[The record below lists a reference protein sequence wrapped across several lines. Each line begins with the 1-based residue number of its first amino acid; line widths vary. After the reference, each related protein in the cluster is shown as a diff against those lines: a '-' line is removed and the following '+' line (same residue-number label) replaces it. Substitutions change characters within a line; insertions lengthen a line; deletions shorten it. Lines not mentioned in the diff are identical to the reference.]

1 MHRFM
6 IKAALAPGEE
16 IAFPDSEAQHAA
28 RVLRLRAGDAAEISD
43 GEGHIFSAEMTHV
56 SREGVQAR
64 LLDRLPDREAP
75 LDLTLYMGYPK
86 AEKLELIVQKLTE
99 LGVRRIVPVVMARS
113 VARPDARDAAK
124 KRERYERIALEA
136 TKQCGRGRVCEV
148 TEPMSWRA
156 ALEDMKARSLMLVP
170 WEEAQG
176 VRLGDVHDACPEM
189 RDIGLL
195 IGPEGG
201 ISEEE
206 IADVQALGAQSVTLG
221 PRILRAETAAMASA
235 AVVMALWGDV

>member
-6 IKAALAPGEE
+6 IKAALVPGAE

-28 RVLRLRAGDAAEISD
+28 RVLRLRSGDRVEISD
-43 GEGHIFSAEMTHV
+43 GAGQILSAEMTCV
-56 SREGVQAR
+56 SRDGVQAR
-64 LLDRLPDREAP
+64 LLERMPDREA
-75 LDLTLYMGYPK
+75 LVDLTLYMGYPK

-136 TKQCGRGRVCEV
+136 TKQCGRSRVCEV
-148 TEPMSWRA
+148 SEPMSWKA
-156 ALEDMKARSLMLVP
+156 ALEDMQTRALMLVP

-176 VRLGDVHDACPEM
+176 VRLGDVHAECPQA

-201 ISEEE
+201 ISAEE
-206 IADVQALGAQSVTLG
+206 IDDVQALGARNVTLG